1 MKVLF
6 ATDFHGAEICF
17 RKLLTL
23 AARSEPDV
31 VVLGGDLCGK
41 ALVPLVQ
48 RNGSLTGEFLGEPF
62 DVSDESEIEGIEK
75 RIRFNGFYPLRMDT
89 EELDRLVADEGYR
102 QEVMDR
108 ELAATV
114 ERWLRLAEERFAG
127 TDIICV
133 SLPGNDDEL
142 AIDIPLNESTA
153 IPNSDC
159 RLLRFGDLQILGYGA
174 SNPTPWS
181 SPREFSEEEIAR
193 SLREVAEGVDSEL
206 PLIANIHVPPYR
218 STLDDAPLVN
228 DDLTPVTKGGN
239 PVVGPVGS
247 HAVREFLEEVQPWL
261 SLHGHIHESRNTAKI
276 GNTVAIN
283 PGSDY
288 PSGTLQAVVVNVD
301 ERKRRVKGHQF
312 ISG

>member
-17 RKLLTL
+17 RKLLAL
-23 AARSEPDV
+23 VPRAKPDV

-48 RNGSLTGEFLGEPF
+48 RNGSLSGEFLGEPF
-62 DVSDESEIEGIEK
+62 AAEDEAEAEAVEK
-75 RIRFNGFYPLRMDT
+75 RIRFNGFYPLRCDS
-89 EELDRLVADEGYR
+89 EELDRLVADKEHR
-102 QEVMDR
+102 SAVMDR
-108 ELAATV
+108 ELTRTV
-114 ERWLRLAEERFAG
+114 ERWLALAEERLAG
-127 TDIICV
+127 TEVVCV

-142 AIDIPLNESTA
+142 AIDAALNASSR
-153 IPNSDC
+153 IPNSDG
-159 RLLRFGDLQILGYGA
+159 RLLRFGELQIIGYGA
-174 SNPTPWS
+174 SNPTPWD
-181 SPREFSEEEIAR
+181 SPREFAEEEIER
-193 SLREVAEGVDSEL
+193 RLREITVGVDPEL

-228 DDLTPVTKGGN
+228 DDLTPVIKGGN

-247 HAVREFLEEVQPWL
+247 HAVRSFLEETQPWL
-261 SLHGHIHESRNTAKI
+261 SLHGHIHESRNMTKI
-276 GNTVAIN
+276 GRTVAIN

-288 PSGTLQAVVVNVD
+288 SSGTLQAVVVTID
-301 ERKRRVKGHQF
+301 ERKERVKGHQF